1 MWLNLHT
8 YKLNSSNMCLVFQ
21 IIGRS
26 CQFLR
31 TLEERSTAKN
41 YCLVSL
47 PFVISKVFQKLLKN
61 RIVDHQKKFDL
72 FSNFWYG
79 FRCSWSTG
87 DLLRAVSDRIAVV
100 FNRPGATPAVALD
113 KSKAFDRIWHTDL
126 LHKLKSFGISGQIFG
141 LVSSFLSN
149 RLLCVV
155 LNRKFW

>member
-1 MWLNLHT
+1 MAELAYIQAELF
-8 YKLNSSNMCLVFQ
+8 NMCLVFQ

-87 DLLRAVSDRIAVV
+87 DLLRAVSDRIDVV

-113 KSKAFDRIWHTDL
+113 KSKAFDRIWQTDL
-126 LHKLKSFGISGQIFG
+126 LQTE
-141 LVSSFLSN
+141 V
-149 RLLCVV
+149 
-155 LNRKFW
+155 FWDFRSDIWPCFFFSQ